1 MVLFNYASGMLRRI
15 IWVGTVLLIIC
26 ALAFISGW
34 LWGPVA
40 STAAV
45 VIAFA
50 VLGMFYVP
58 SWGSGQATEQDRIRE
73 RLVRNTRTSNPSHN
87 HDSDQQDPSN

>member
-1 MVLFNYASGMLRRI
+1 MVSFNYASAMFRRI
-15 IWVGTVLLIIC
+15 IRVGTVLLIIGT
-26 ALAFISGW
+26 LAFIAGW
-34 LWGPVA
+34 LWGPAA

-58 SWGSGQATEQDRIRE
+58 SWGTGQATEQDRIRE
-73 RLVRNTRTSNPSHN
+73 RLVQNATTSNPRHN
-87 HDSDQQDPSN
+87 HDSEQQDPSN